1 MHDIGVVHRDIKPQ
15 NILMTNKGIAKLI
28 DFSSAEKIG
37 ESDLLKGTAGT
48 YQFFSPEACDSTLI
62 QEHKEIS

>member
-1 MHDIGVVHRDIKPQ
+1 
-15 NILMTNKGIAKLI
+15 MTNKGIAKLI

-62 QEHKEIS
+62 KEHKEIS